1 MPVIPSPW
9 FSLQHNVTV
18 SRYAVKV
25 GRPREHDQRTGAALL
40 DAAERIVAADGLGAV
55 SVRALADEVGT
66 TTRAIYS
73 LFGSKDG
80 LIAALGARTFDLL
93 AAAVD
98 ALPTTHDPGVDLV
111 EVGVNGFRRLV
122 LEHPA
127 LFQLGIQ
134 QTHATDEQLVEI
146 RVAAARAWTVLQA
159 RVTRMQQQGRLG
171 TRSVDEAATAFHALC
186 EGLAALEIRCAFP
199 AKAAEHLWRDSL
211 TALVE
216 GFSITAPPGSCA
228 TNPDGRNGASPRTH
242 PTPDGGLVPRERPF
256 RR

>member
-1 MPVIPSPW
+1 M
-9 FSLQHNVTV
+9 
-18 SRYAVKV
+18 

-98 ALPTTHDPGVDLV
+98 ALPTTRDPGADLV
-111 EVGVNGFRRLV
+111 EAGVNGFRRLV

-134 QTHATDEQLVEI
+134 QTHATDEELVEI
-146 RVAAARAWTVLQA
+146 RAAAARAWTVLQA
-159 RVTRMQQQGRLG
+159 RVTRIQQQGRLG

-199 AKAAEHLWRDSL
+199 ARAAEHLWRDSL

-216 GFSITAPPGSCA
+216 GFNISARSGRARPTGTEGRAP
-228 TNPDGRNGASPRTH
+228 RPRIH
-242 PTPDGGLVPRERPF
+242 PAPDGGLVARERPF

>member
-1 MPVIPSPW
+1 M
-9 FSLQHNVTV
+9 
-18 SRYAVKV
+18 SRYSVKV
-25 GRPREHDQRTGAALL
+25 GRPREHDGRTGAALL
-40 DAAERIVAADGLGAV
+40 DAAERIVAANGLGTV

-98 ALPTTHDPGVDLV
+98 ALPTTHDPGADLV
-111 EVGVNGFRRLV
+111 EAGVNGFRRLV
-122 LEHPA
+122 VDHPA

-134 QTHATDEQLVEI
+134 QTYATDEQLVEI
-146 RVAAARAWTVLQA
+146 PVAAARAWTVLQA
-159 RVTRMQQQGRLG
+159 RVTRIQQHGRLG

-186 EGLAALEIRCAFP
+186 EGLAALEIRHAFP

-216 GFSITAPPGSCA
+216 GFNMTAR
-228 TNPDGRNGASPRTH
+228 DGHTRPTGTAGTVPRSRTR
-242 PTPDGGLVPRERPF
+242 PAPDGGFVGTERPF